1 MKLGDQLLSV
11 FELAKTSV
19 RIAAPFI
26 KAHTLGRAL
35 SVVSDEIEVTCITRW
50 RPEDIASGACDLEI
64 FDLLEDRKQSSLLI
78 HPLLHAKFFAA
89 DTTCLVGSANLS
101 EKALGWGSPP
111 NSELLIQINTSDH
124 GIEPW
129 WSALKDESI
138 EATEDIRSAIE
149 REATKLQASRQPIL
163 RPETDQT
170 IVKDEVI
177 WIPECPRWTGL
188 WEVYSGDEEQL
199 PRGALASAKS
209 DLAALCLH
217 PGLDRNGFERSI
229 KTAFRHT
236 SLFHEL
242 DQLSREGLTDLAAY
256 SLLVEKCAIRP
267 QDTQRRWQ
275 VIKRWLSELY
285 PEEFL
290 LEVNQEVLFK
300 GRML

>member
-11 FELAKTSV
+11 FEHAKTSV

-64 FDLLEDRKQSSLLI
+64 FDLLENRKRSSLLI

-101 EKALGWGSPP
+101 DAALGWGSPP
-111 NSELLIQINTSDH
+111 NSELLIQIKTSDH
-124 GIEPW
+124 GMEPW
-129 WSALKDESI
+129 WSALQKESI
-138 EATEDIRSAIE
+138 EATDDIRSAIE
-149 REATKLQASRQPIL
+149 REATRLQESRQSIP

-170 IVKDEVI
+170 VVNDEVI
-177 WIPECPRWTGL
+177 WVPECPRWTGL
-188 WEVYSGDEEQL
+188 WEAYSGDEEQL
-199 PRGALASAKS
+199 PRSALASAKS

-242 DQLSREGLTDLAAY
+242 DQLSQEGLTDLAAH
-256 SLLVEKCAIRP
+256 SLLVEKCAIKP
-267 QDTQRRWQ
+267 QDAQRRWQ